1 MLVLAYAGTPTRH
14 IKCTIKVRLCVKF
27 VKIIRYEITNLQVT
41 SAAII
46 CINETENLP
55 FTHLK
60 VRCGHIDKSMHSETF
75 SAVIFQEH
83 TSFKQFT

>member
-1 MLVLAYAGTPTRH
+1 MQVMS
-14 IKCTIKVRLCVKF
+14 V
-27 VKIIRYEITNLQVT
+27 IIMSDNV
-41 SAAII
+41 I